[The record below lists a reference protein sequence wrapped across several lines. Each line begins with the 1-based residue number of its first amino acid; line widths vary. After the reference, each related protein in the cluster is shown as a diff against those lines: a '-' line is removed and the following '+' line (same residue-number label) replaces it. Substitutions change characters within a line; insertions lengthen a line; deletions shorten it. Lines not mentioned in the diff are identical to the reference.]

1 MLRKTILILF
11 LFAEIIFSQN
21 LDSLYKEFIL
31 RNSIPNIETQ
41 FQISESENNKCGFSL
56 AASIRT
62 HLNEFTSDQLQ
73 KIEEIFARPEMQKSI
88 VSPSGIF
95 RIHFDTT
102 GVNKPEYDTL
112 DILNNVRIKLDINES
127 VRRLAIAFDS
137 AYTYEVEIL
146 GYIAPPKDGTFGGDD
161 KYDIYVTSS
170 AGGYGSTNLDDEIGD
185 NKYISYIKIHNTFT
199 GSFYTKGIEAARVTA
214 AHEFHHAIQVG
225 NYIYRDS
232 DRFYYELTS
241 TSMEEFVFDHVND
254 YYYYMKSYFNK
265 PSRRFTR
272 FDDGNDGYDVALWNI
287 FLKEKFGSETPNTG
301 DEIIKKSWDL
311 MSEKNQKAIVA
322 LQNSLSHFGFSFSD
336 LFNEFGIWL
345 YFTNNRTKENKYFE
359 EASFYPLVKNSTEIF
374 LESSKMPIMLSC
386 EPTSLNYLLIKDNSQ
401 GLPDSIF
408 AILSNSDVNGTL
420 TTGNNIDI
428 DFTIETS
435 SFDGS
440 FEIGDNYFAKI
451 VGNNSNYIGHSY
463 IINNELASNYIE
475 RTNVDF
481 VYPQPFRYE
490 EFGNICFP
498 TFADESGK
506 SELYI
511 YSADMNLIYNNSLPI
526 SVSGKMIVTWNGLDN
541 NMNKLASGVYIY
553 VTKANDKIK
562 KGKFV
567 ILK

>member
-1 MLRKTILILF
+1 
-11 LFAEIIFSQN
+11 
-21 LDSLYKEFIL
+21 
-31 RNSIPNIETQ
+31 
-41 FQISESENNKCGFSL
+41 
-56 AASIRT
+56 
-62 HLNEFTSDQLQ
+62 
-73 KIEEIFARPEMQKSI
+73 
-88 VSPSGIF
+88 
-95 RIHFDTT
+95 
-102 GVNKPEYDTL
+102 
-112 DILNNVRIKLDINES
+112 
-127 VRRLAIAFDS
+127 
-137 AYTYEVEIL
+137 
-146 GYIAPPKDGTFGGDD
+146 
-161 KYDIYVTSS
+161 
-170 AGGYGSTNLDDEIGD
+170 
-185 NKYISYIKIHNTFT
+185 
-199 GSFYTKGIEAARVTA
+199 
-214 AHEFHHAIQVG
+214 
-225 NYIYRDS
+225 
-232 DRFYYELTS
+232 
-241 TSMEEFVFDHVND
+241 
-254 YYYYMKSYFNK
+254 
-265 PSRRFTR
+265 
-272 FDDGNDGYDVALWNI
+272 
-287 FLKEKFGSETPNTG
+287 
-301 DEIIKKSWDL
+301 
-311 MSEKNQKAIVA
+311 
-322 LQNSLSHFGFSFSD
+322 
-336 LFNEFGIWL
+336 
-345 YFTNNRTKENKYFE
+345 
-359 EASFYPLVKNSTEIF
+359 
-374 LESSKMPIMLSC
+374 MLSC

-562 KGKFV
+562 KVSLLF
-567 ILK
+567 